1 MKKPRFDWSSL
12 GKFVSFLVC
21 AVLFATPMVQAI
33 DFDDDISS
41 EDQDTFDKILEPVMK
56 VYGLVKYA
64 ASAIAVLVLLF
75 AGISYMTSGS
85 DPRKRDQAKN
95 MATYVVIG
103 LFVIWAAPMVVNFI
117 V

>member
-1 MKKPRFDWSSL
+1 MNKL
-12 GKFVSFLVC
+12 NLLAKFLPFLLC
-21 AVLFATPMVQAI
+21 AVLVSPSIVLAL

-41 EDQDTFDKILEPVMK
+41 EDQDTFDSILEPVMK
-56 VYGLVKYA
+56 IYSLVKYA
-64 ASAIAVLVLLF
+64 ASVIAVLVLMF

-117 V
+117 M